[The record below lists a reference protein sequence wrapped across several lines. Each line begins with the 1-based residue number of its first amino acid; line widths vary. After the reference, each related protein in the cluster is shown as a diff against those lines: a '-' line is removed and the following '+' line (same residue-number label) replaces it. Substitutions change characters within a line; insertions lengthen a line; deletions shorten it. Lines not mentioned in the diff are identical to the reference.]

1 MNTLTRPRSATIFLT
16 QEEVDLCDEIARK
29 RFLSSRK
36 QGYGKF
42 NYATSTPITIGREE
56 EGVLGELAVARL
68 HGMDDWV
75 PEWRA
80 ADRRP
85 DVAGFQV
92 RATRYE
98 TGCLILRELDRGKEG
113 EPFILAIV
121 RKPKRQVRLAGVIMG
136 GEAMVDEFL
145 RRPDE
150 LSLINSWWVP
160 QDRLSSVKGDNR

>member
-1 MNTLTRPRSATIFLT
+1 MSVLVRPRSATIFLT
-16 QEEVDLCDEIARK
+16 QEEVDLCDDVARK
-29 RFLSSRK
+29 RFMASRQ

-98 TGCLILRELDRGKEG
+98 TGCLILRELDRGKER

-145 RRPDE
+145 RPPDK
-150 LSLINSWWVP
+150 LSLIKSWWVP
-160 QDRLSSVKGDNR
+160 QERLRPLKRSEL